1 MNQQRSFRAIQKD
14 SRAKK
19 DSLHTEDREDE
30 AFAID
35 DEIH

>member
-1 MNQQRSFRAIQKD
+1 MNQQRSFQAIQKD
-14 SRAKK
+14 SRVKK
-19 DSLHTEDREDE
+19 DSLHTEDCEDE

>member
-1 MNQQRSFRAIQKD
+1 MNQQRFFQAIQKD
-14 SRAKK
+14 SRAEK

-30 AFAID
+30 AYTID

>member
-1 MNQQRSFRAIQKD
+1 MNQQRSFQAIQKD

-19 DSLHTEDREDE
+19 DSLHTEDRKDE